1 MRIFNIAHSTKIKRY
16 VGNISDIK
24 VLNRFNNIFSGYSLA
39 SSITVFL
46 FQTIF
51 IRSVSDILLT
61 PIEYLKGVG
70 PHRGD
75 LLKKELNIFIFK
87 DLLEHFPYRHVDK
100 TKINLIQDITTES
113 EYVQIAGK
121 LINVELVGEKRARR
135 LVAELRDS

>member
-51 IRSVSDILLT
+51 IRSVSDILLS

-70 PHRGD
+70 PQRGD
-75 LLKKELNIFIFK
+75 LLKKELNIFTFK

-100 TKINLIQDITTES
+100 TKINFIREITPES
-113 EYVQIAGK
+113 EYIQLAGK
-121 LINVELVGEKRARR
+121 LTSIELIGERRAKR
-135 LVAELRDS
+135 LVAEFRD